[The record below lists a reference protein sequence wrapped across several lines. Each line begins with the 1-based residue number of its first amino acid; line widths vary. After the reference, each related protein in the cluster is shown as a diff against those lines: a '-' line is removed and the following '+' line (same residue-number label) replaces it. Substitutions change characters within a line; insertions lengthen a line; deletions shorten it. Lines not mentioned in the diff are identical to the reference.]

1 MFKRKRKTFFIYLKS
16 GQVIP
21 VKAEECEI
29 KWSKATEVCSSLNFE
44 NMSPK
49 MAIPIWIKLD
59 EIIAVTQKG
68 V

>member
-1 MFKRKRKTFFIYLKS
+1 MRKTFFVYLKS

-21 VKAEECEI
+21 VKAEKCEI
-29 KWSKATEVCSSLNFE
+29 EWSKATGVCSSWNFKD
-44 NMSPK
+44 MSTK
-49 MAIPIWIKLD
+49 TAIPIWIKPD

>member
-1 MFKRKRKTFFIYLKS
+1 MRKTFFIYLKS

-21 VKAEECEI
+21 VKAESWEI
-29 KWSKATEVCSSLNFE
+29 AWSKATEVCSSLNFE

-49 MAIPIWIKLD
+49 TAIPFWIKLD
-59 EIIAVTQKG
+59 EIIAITQKG

>member
-1 MFKRKRKTFFIYLKS
+1 MKKTFFIYLKS

-21 VKAEECEI
+21 VKAEKCEI
-29 KWSKATEVCSSLNFE
+29 EWSKATGVCSSLNFE

-49 MAIPIWIKLD
+49 TAIPFWIKLD
-59 EIIAVTQKG
+59 EIVAVTQKG